1 MGHRRESIHGYQNG
15 VMTSI
20 NLGQLEDKIHAKI
33 TQCVCVCEIGD
44 RVYKLVFLSLA

>member
-33 TQCVCVCEIGD
+33 TTWCVMCVALGKVCTN
-44 RVYKLVFLSLA
+44 LCFAF